1 MDIKTE
7 VESTVEG
14 IFNLTDAIAHSE
26 IGWQEVYPE
35 EKRFSVLLD
44 YLSTVCSVVEKY
56 EGEEVSIEKEAF
68 YLQSRSLKPCDA
80 GLTSTTTS
88 KSSISTT
95 TTLETDKESDQTS
108 TPMTTSTEQE
118 SSTATTNPAKNVIG
132 HIRSQT
138 CPPNIEVQ
146 KANHTITVG
155 IIRCCCDNRIKTRF
169 F

>member
-1 MDIKTE
+1 M
-7 VESTVEG
+7 ESTVEG

-118 SSTATTNPAKNVIG
+118 SSTATTNPARNVID

-155 IIRCCCDNRIKTRF
+155 IIRCCCCDNII
-169 F
+169 